1 MTTPEAA
8 ASKGGRP
15 RSQRARNAILHSA
28 AELLLER
35 GLDSVS
41 MDAVAEQAGVSK
53 ATIYRWWPTKE
64 ALALDAL
71 YAEWAEASTESPETG
86 SLRGDLL
93 ALLLPWVHQL
103 GKRPYARIMSALI
116 TRARS
121 DPAFAAAYLERLML
135 PRREVARVVLERARD
150 RGELN
155 LAVNIEVALDL
166 LYGAVYHRLL
176 HAHGPLNDEFV
187 GDVVET
193 ILGGVAGR

>member
-1 MTTPEAA
+1 MTTSEQT

-15 RSQRARNAILHSA
+15 RSERARSAILRSA
-28 AELLLER
+28 ADLLLER

-41 MDAVAEQAGVSK
+41 MDAVAERAGVSK

-71 YAEWAEASTESPETG
+71 YAEWAEASIESPETG

-103 GKRPYARIMSALI
+103 AKRPYARIMGAFI

-121 DPAFAAAYLERLML
+121 DPGFAAAYVERLMV
-135 PRREVARVVLERARD
+135 PRREVARAVLERARQ
-150 RGELN
+150 RGELDPT
-155 LAVNIEVALDL
+155 VEIDVALDL
-166 LYGAVYHRLL
+166 LYGAIYHRLL
-176 HAHGPLNDEFV
+176 HGHAPLTDQFV
-187 GDVVET
+187 TDVVQT
-193 ILGGVAGR
+193 VLAGVAPR

>member
-1 MTTPEAA
+1 MTTSEQTE
-8 ASKGGRP
+8 SKGGRP
-15 RSQRARNAILHSA
+15 RSEKARAAILRA
-28 AELLLER
+28 AADLLLER

-71 YAEWAEASTESPETG
+71 YAEWAEATPASTETG

-103 GKRPYARIMSALI
+103 AKRPYARVMGSFI

-121 DPAFAAAYLERLML
+121 DPGFASAYVERLMV
-135 PRREVARVVLERARD
+135 PRREIARAVLERARQ
-150 RGELN
+150 RGELEP
-155 LAVNIEVALDL
+155 AVQIDVALDV
-166 LYGAVYHRLL
+166 LYGAVYHRFL
-176 HAHGPLNDEFV
+176 HGHAPLTDQFV
-187 GDVVET
+187 TDVVDT
-193 ILGGVAGR
+193 VLGGLACR